1 MQFSLPKKWRTL
13 CWAALALMM
22 ADMMILSVGVLL
34 GGGALL
40 FLVCVLL
47 LVAAAA
53 LAIVSS
59 LNLRCPACG
68 RPASDWEESRV
79 NAAFDPDRFE
89 KLRGGGQLD

>member
-13 CWAALALMM
+13 CWAALALM
-22 ADMMILSVGVLL
+22 
-34 GGGALL
+34 GGALL

-68 RPASDWEESRV
+68 RAL
-79 NAAFDPDRFE
+79 DRLA
-89 KLRGGGQLD
+89 LRLDECFFCPKCGAKIYME

>member
-59 LNLRCPACG
+59 LNLRPSSG
-68 RPASDWEESRV
+68 
-79 NAAFDPDRFE
+79 
-89 KLRGGGQLD
+89 

>member
-13 CWAALALMM
+13 CWAAPALML

-68 RPASDWEESRV
+68 RAL
-79 NAAFDPDRFE
+79 DRLA
-89 KLRGGGQLD
+89 LRLDECFFCPKCGAKIYME